1 MIWEPALCY
10 SETGFTQAGK
20 GFAHRLRG
28 GGRMYFQDQVSGKQI
43 AKGRLPVGWTDY
55 AAVINTAQSFGR
67 PYTAVVELR
76 KIAGGQ
82 VMFYQTGECYHQIKF
97 GQGERHVEGAFDE
110 RSMTPEGR
118 YRTAESYLDMK
129 ALFYSGGR
137 PVKLFAKENLPGFV
151 EESELYYELQ
161 RSRERLMEIV
171 APGITANLQNVC
183 ATAALRT
190 YRLDQPDGIFTL
202 VLGAEVTASEYCLR
216 ESKEGILT
224 KHVITPVD
232 GMSLGI
238 GMTAEAFRREAGK
251 FGGAKT
257 AGAKAAYIDWEAR
270 NVFGL
275 LSAGEPDRAMI
286 TTLRE
291 WVGSFVVDPELFD
304 SMKRSASDLTA
315 EEIREQNELFQ
326 LQEKRT
332 RDNRMSIARNGSD

>member
-1 MIWEPALCY
+1 MGICIVRGRAVSKAYW
-10 SETGFTQAGK
+10 
-20 GFAHRLRG
+20 G
-28 GGRMYFQDQVSGKQI
+28 GGGMYFEDRISGTQI
-43 AKGRLPVGWTDY
+43 AKGRLPAGWTDY
-55 AAVINTAQSFGR
+55 SAVIHTAQSFGR

-76 KIAGGQ
+76 RIAGGE
-82 VMFYQTGECYHQIKF
+82 VMFFETGECYHQIKF
-97 GQGERHVEGAFDE
+97 GQGERHAEGNFDE

-118 YRTAESYLDMK
+118 YRDAESYLDKK
-129 ALFYSGGR
+129 ALFYSDGR
-137 PVKLFAKENLPGFV
+137 PVKLYAKEAMPGFV

-190 YRLDQPDGIFTL
+190 YRLEQPDGVFTL

-232 GMSLGI
+232 GMNLGI

-270 NVFGL
+270 KVFGL
-275 LSAGEPDRAMI
+275 LCTGEPDRIKIA
-286 TTLRE
+286 TLRD
-291 WVGSFVVDPELFD
+291 WISAFIVDPELFEN
-304 SMKRSASDLTA
+304 MKRSASDLTA
-315 EEIREQNELFQ
+315 DEIREQNELFM
-326 LQEKRT
+326 LQAKRT
-332 RDNRMSIARNGSD
+332 RDNRMAIARNGSD